1 MGYMLLEW
9 GFVKGD
15 MLQTRTNRCFRHRY
29 IIRRAFQIEI
39 QITLKMTVL
48 KKWITKYFE
57 FYLPISENEIRES
70 QVLGLWSERQRANF
84 MLNHRNSSNGNLA
97 DPLSQSQLTHRT
109 VYSTVICYLKCLG
122 VGQAWV

>member
-9 GFVKGD
+9 GFIKGD

-48 KKWITKYFE
+48 KMDYKIF
-57 FYLPISENEIRES
+57 FYLPISENEIRKS
-70 QVLGLWSERQRANF
+70 QVLGL
-84 MLNHRNSSNGNLA
+84 
-97 DPLSQSQLTHRT
+97 
-109 VYSTVICYLKCLG
+109 
-122 VGQAWV
+122 